1 MGRMHTVVIRSTRL
15 GERSGEGWT
24 SGAQKKSP
32 QAERMDRSGL
42 DVPEPVKWA
51 EDKGATKNKE
61 VFDAALH
68 RTAGCVGTLDE
79 EFPIADAVAD
89 QKREHHHV
97 IG

>member
-1 MGRMHTVVIRSTRL
+1 
-15 GERSGEGWT
+15 
-24 SGAQKKSP
+24 
-32 QAERMDRSGL
+32 MDRSGL